1 MYGWRARIG
10 LISPMPGENVEH
22 AFHIYAPDGVSFSS
36 MKMPFPGPT
45 PEGLKILTGQ
55 LEDTASKYKGQ
66 DLDLIVF
73 CCTSGSFIQGVGWD
87 KECMERIKQASGT
100 PGLTTSTAVLESLNA
115 LGARS
120 LAVLTPYP
128 DATNE
133 AERKFLEDNG
143 FEVRTIL
150 GMDMS
155 GVEKGRIYNAEKP
168 FLYRNSVKMDLKGA
182 DVFFLS
188 CMALDTL
195 GLVGDLETDLGIP
208 VVTSHQATLWSA
220 LRHCGI
226 KTRQPH
232 LGKLFAI

>member
-22 AFHIYAPDGVSFSS
+22 AFHICAPEGVSFSS

-45 PEGLKILTGQ
+45 PEGLAALTDQ
-55 LEDTASKYKGQ
+55 LESTAAKYRGQ

-73 CCTSGSFIQGVGWD
+73 CCTAGSFIRGAGWD
-87 KECMERIKQASGT
+87 QACIERIEKASNT
-100 PGLTTSTAVLESLNA
+100 PGLTTSTAVLEGLRA

-120 LAVLTPYP
+120 VAVLTPYP
-128 DATNE
+128 DETNE
-133 AERKFLEDNG
+133 AERRFLEDNG
-143 FEVRTIL
+143 FEVRSIA

-155 GVEKGRIYNAEKP
+155 GVEKGRIFNAEAP
-168 FLYRNSVKMDLKGA
+168 FLYRNCKSVDLNGA

-195 GLVGDLETDLGIP
+195 GLIRTLETDLGLP
-208 VVTSHQATLWSA
+208 VLTSHQATLWSA
-220 LRHCGI
+220 LRRCRVNT
-226 KTRQPH
+226 KQVE
-232 LGKLFAI
+232 LGRLFTL